1 MFRKQDNRT
10 RSPSPALS
18 YHLLRHHVPYPF
30 ISIPTAASPSLLSGP
45 LPGSLVSFPCCFVTS
60 VLSPSLLSCS
70 LLLHLIPNPVVLVP
84 ALSTRSLSS
93 RLVLHWHS
101 GVGCHGWVKSVGS
114 PVYFAAVRAFRLK
127 LQAAGLRA
135 YQNKNN
141 LWQCRDPWKEQY
153 RCRST
158 RVQRLEW
165 IICAR
170 KNVLI
175 VFS

>member
-1 MFRKQDNRT
+1 MCSENRIIGHALPPQPSVIT
-10 RSPSPALS
+10 FSAITFLIHLSQSPPLHPLPCCLVPFPVLSSPSPA
-18 YHLLRHHVPYPF
+18 
-30 ISIPTAASPSLLSGP
+30 
-45 LPGSLVSFPCCFVTS
+45 
-60 VLSPSLLSCS
+60 VLSRPSCS